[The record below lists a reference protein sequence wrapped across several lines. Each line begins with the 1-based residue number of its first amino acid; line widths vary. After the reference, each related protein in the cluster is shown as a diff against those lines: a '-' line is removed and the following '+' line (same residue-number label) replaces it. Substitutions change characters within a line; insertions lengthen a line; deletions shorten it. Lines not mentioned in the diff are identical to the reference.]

1 MSGAS
6 LRTLLL
12 AVCLMIGAPAQAD
25 QYLKSVSPKASI
37 DGFLA
42 VCRGFEPDSACRC
55 LVRNMVQSRE
65 GDFLVDSIATAR
77 RMDNIQKS
85 VGMERVKALA
95 ARHNIGRE
103 EALAILAAYRSY
115 IEAAADGCS

>member
-1 MSGAS
+1 MRRVS
-6 LRTLLL
+6 LRTLVL
-12 AVCLMIGAPAQAD
+12 ALCLMVGAPAQAD

-42 VCRGFEPDSACRC
+42 VCRDFEPDSACRC
-55 LVRNMVQSRE
+55 VVRNMVQSRE

-85 VGMERVKALA
+85 VGTERVKALA
-95 ARHNIGRE
+95 ARHNMGRE
-103 EALAILAAYRSY
+103 EAHAVLTAYRSY